1 MHVNFGLVPP
11 LADQSLKKRERY
23 AAYRDRA
30 IAQMDAFMEERR
42 DLFENEA

>member
-1 MHVNFGLVPP
+1 VNFGLVPP

-42 DLFENEA
+42 DLFEKEA